1 MLLRHYKFD
10 DESDAI
16 DLVMLQ
22 FDLEGRMPAKLLCD
36 YLATAFEVPFKP
48 LIDDLREA
56 GFNFNVLNL
65 LSGS

>member
-36 YLATAFEVPFKP
+36 YLAAAFEVPLKP